1 MWKEIITLKDF
12 NDMAS
17 LRSIYGCAQNI
28 GGQLYIDNIKRK
40 IDCHYYKYTS
50 GTIELIKGYAQ
61 FDNVIKLITYTIKAG
76 IKDYPEALRLMAEH
90 AKEYLKDRKIKTLV
104 IDYGYEDET
113 QMNLANVGVG
123 KLGFSEVVKIAKEE
137 YEKLGFKMSFTEKQI
152 RNELV

>member
-1 MWKEIITLKDF
+1 MWKELITLEDF
-12 NDMAS
+12 NDMAF

-50 GTIELIKGYAQ
+50 DTIELLKGYAQ
-61 FDNVIKLITYTIKAG
+61 FGDVIKLITYTIKAE

-90 AKEYLKDRKIKTLV
+90 TKEYLKERKIKTLV

-113 QMNLANVGVG
+113 QMNLANVGVA
-123 KLGFSEVVKIAKEE
+123 KIGFIEFMKIVKEE
-137 YEKLGFKMSFTEKQI
+137 YEKIGFKTTFDKKQV
-152 RNELV
+152 RNELI